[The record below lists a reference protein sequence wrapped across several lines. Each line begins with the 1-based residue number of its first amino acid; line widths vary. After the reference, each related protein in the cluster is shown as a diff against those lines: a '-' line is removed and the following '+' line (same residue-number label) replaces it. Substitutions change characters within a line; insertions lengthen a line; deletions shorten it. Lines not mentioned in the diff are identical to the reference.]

1 MMTIVH
7 IPVLLE
13 ETLHYLAPRGDCEFM
28 VDATQG
34 EGGHSCAFLSR
45 FPTIRVLGIDADRDI
60 QEKARERLREFGDR
74 TGFYKGWSQDYFA
87 GLDDTRE
94 HPDTI
99 LIDLGVSM
107 YHYEESGRGFSFRKD
122 EALDMRIDTSRG
134 DTAADLIA
142 RLSEKDLADLIYN
155 NAEERYSRRIAHAIV
170 ESRSRGTIGGTVVLA
185 EIVSRAVPA
194 EYRRLRAHPATK
206 TFQALRIAVNG
217 ELRRLRE
224 LLESALTALKAGGR
238 MGVISFHSLED
249 RGVKNFF
256 RDKNKDCICPPE
268 TPICRCE
275 GRRVVNL
282 VTRKAVAPG
291 FDEIRSNPP
300 SRSAKLRVVEKVCN
314 EDGRP

>member
-1 MMTIVH
+1 MTIVH
-7 IPVLLE
+7 TPVLLE
-13 ETLHYLAPRGDCEFM
+13 ETIHYLAPRTEGEFM
-28 VDATQG
+28 IDATLG
-34 EGGHSCAFLSR
+34 EGGHSFAFLSR
-45 FPTIRVLGIDADRDI
+45 FPTLRMVGIDADRDI
-60 QEKARERLREFGDR
+60 QERARERLGGFGER
-74 TGFYKGWSQDYFA
+74 IRFYQGWSQDYFA
-87 GLDDTRE
+87 ESGDGDER
-94 HPDTI
+94 PDTI

-142 RLSEKDLADLIYN
+142 RLPEKDLADMIYN
-155 NAEERYSRRIAHAIV
+155 NAGERYSRRIAHSIV
-170 ESRSRGTIGGTVVLA
+170 ENRSRGAITGTAALA
-185 EIVSRAVPA
+185 DMVSRAVPA

-217 ELRRLRE
+217 ELCRLLE
-224 LLESALTALKAGGR
+224 LLEPALRALKAGGR

-256 RDKNKDCICPPE
+256 RDKSRDCICPPE
-268 TPICRCE
+268 MPICRCE

-291 FDEIRSNPP
+291 FDEVRNNPP
-300 SRSAKLRVVEKVCN
+300 SRSAKLRVVEKVLD
-314 EDGRP
+314 EDIQA